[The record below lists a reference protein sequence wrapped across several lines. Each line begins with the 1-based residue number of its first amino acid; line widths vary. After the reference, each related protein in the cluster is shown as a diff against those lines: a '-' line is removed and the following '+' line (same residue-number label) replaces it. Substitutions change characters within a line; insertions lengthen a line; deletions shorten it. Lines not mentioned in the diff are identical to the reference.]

1 MYFWGRRQESPTARL
16 FCDIPRLTS
25 AFLQQADS
33 VAVKKRFSR
42 LHREAR
48 ELELS
53 RVQNLRFRNWLQA
66 TGVQQHGANPE
77 VDAPRM
83 AHHLHT
89 MTGRT
94 DPYTD
99 QELQELFTNVVKP
112 CGQQRWQKGLLHNAK
127 TENQTMLLCTFIGEK
142 MTERTYFSAARRS

>member
-16 FCDIPRLTS
+16 FCDIPRLNS

-48 ELELS
+48 ELALS
-53 RVQNLRFRNWLQA
+53 RVQNLGFRNWLQA

-77 VDAPRM
+77 VDARRM

-89 MTGRT
+89 MTSRT

-99 QELQELFTNVVKP
+99 QELQELY
-112 CGQQRWQKGLLHNAK
+112 QR
-127 TENQTMLLCTFIGEK
+127 GEA
-142 MTERTYFSAARRS
+142 MWAAVLAERTVAQRQNGEPNNAIMHIYW

>member
-16 FCDIPRLTS
+16 FCDIPRLNS
-25 AFLQQADS
+25 AFLQQAVS

-48 ELELS
+48 ELALS
-53 RVQNLRFRNWLQA
+53 RVQNLGFRNWLQA

-77 VDAPRM
+77 VDARRM

-89 MTGRT
+89 MTSRT

-99 QELQELFTNVVKP
+99 QELQELY
-112 CGQQRWQKGLLHNAK
+112 QR
-127 TENQTMLLCTFIGEK
+127 GEA
-142 MTERTYFSAARRS
+142 MWAAVLAERTVAQRQNGEPNNAIMHIYW

>member
-16 FCDIPRLTS
+16 FCDIPRLNS

-48 ELELS
+48 ELALS
-53 RVQNLRFRNWLQA
+53 RVQNLGFRNWLQA

-99 QELQELFTNVVKP
+99 QELQELY
-112 CGQQRWQKGLLHNAK
+112 QR
-127 TENQTMLLCTFIGEK
+127 GEA
-142 MTERTYFSAARRS
+142 MWAAVLAERTVAQRQNGEPNNAIMHIYW